1 MAFYTADWV
10 KRLVKEDH
18 KALIEHIKKK
28 DNDFRS
34 YIDSTLPFTLYL
46 DINNIRANVLQ
57 PNSKF
62 IEGLTAALNLS
73 DGQMLIRE
81 LDKAY
86 QKTINYYIDSYESI
100 SSQDLAAK
108 LNDLRTAIEQGN
120 IKAALQKIFKNTYV
134 IGNLSKRNKSVLIL
148 SPKFTTIQSKF
159 GSVVKENFDYDQF
172 SDVIDDVL
180 QDSPRNIIKKYLNKN
195 FSVLQNLGH
204 VEVDVISST
213 TGSTEVKRGLV
224 SPRLLQALV
233 DWPADA
239 KPGLL
244 ARQFSRETGQAIT
257 RIKVRKKFASTKL
270 VLEML
275 IEGGIMIGTPE
286 SQAENLAKAPKE
298 RAFAIGQNLTSRILK
313 DPRIITDLETSK
325 SIKTFLSESVMQG
338 IRTGKDSKYDSTTQI
353 PVITPVSKLK
363 LDVKQKPETK
373 SASLP
378 TIRGA
383 PKNTPSLISLQGL
396 LNAKLQES
404 IKQNMGTGSRRDVL
418 NYRSGRFAQSAQVE
432 KLTVSREGMI
442 TAFYTYMKYPYATF
456 SEGGR
461 QQYPRSRDPKLLIA
475 RSIREIAGKAVANRL
490 RAVVI

>member
-10 KRLVKEDH
+10 RRLVKEDH
-18 KALIEHIKKK
+18 KALVEHIKKK

-46 DINNIRANVLQ
+46 DINNIRANILQ

-62 IEGLTAALNLS
+62 IEGLTAALNLT

-86 QKTINYYIDSYESI
+86 QKTINYYIDSYDAI
-100 SSQDLAAK
+100 SSQELADK
-108 LNDLRTAIEQGN
+108 LNDLRMAIEQGG
-120 IKAALQKIFKNTYV
+120 IKAAIQKIFKNTYV
-134 IGNLSKRNKSVLIL
+134 ISNLSRRNKSVLIL

-159 GSVVKENFDYDQF
+159 GSVVKENFDYEQF
-172 SDVIDDVL
+172 SDTIDDVL
-180 QDSPRNIIKKYLNKN
+180 QDSPRNIMKKYLNKN

-204 VEVDVISST
+204 VEIDVISST

-244 ARQFSRETGQAIT
+244 ARQFSRETGQAET
-257 RIKVRKKFASTKL
+257 RIKVRKKFTSSKL

-275 IEGGIMIGTPE
+275 VEAGIMIGTPE

-313 DPRIITDLETSK
+313 DPSILTDLETSK
-325 SIKTFLSESVMQG
+325 SIKTFLTESVIQS
-338 IRTGKDSKYDSTTQI
+338 IKTGKDSRYISETEI
-353 PVITPVSKLK
+353 PIITPVSKLK
-363 LDVKQKPETK
+363 LKVDQKQETR
-373 SASLP
+373 STTVP
-378 TIRGA
+378 TLRSA
-383 PKNTPSLISLQGL
+383 PKNTPSLVSLQSL
-396 LNAKLQES
+396 INAKLHDT
-404 IKQNMGTGSRRDVL
+404 IKENMGSGSRRDVL

-432 KLTVSREGMI
+432 RLTVSREGMI
-442 TAFYTYMKYPYATF
+442 SAFYTYMKYPYATF

-475 RSIREIAGKAVANRL
+475 KSIREIAGKSVANRL
-490 RAVVI
+490 RAVVV

>member
-10 KRLVKEDH
+10 KKLVKEDH
-18 KALIEHIKKK
+18 KALMEHIKKK

-46 DINNIRANVLQ
+46 DIDSIRRTILT

-62 IEGLTAALNLS
+62 IEGLTAALKIS
-73 DGQMLIRE
+73 DGQLIITE

-86 QKTINYYIDSYESI
+86 QKTINYYIDTYESI
-100 SSQDLAAK
+100 SSQQLQEK
-108 LNDLRTAIEQGN
+108 LNDLRASIEQGN
-120 IKAALQKIFKNTYV
+120 IKQSLQKIFKNTYT
-134 IGNLSKRNKSVLIL
+134 ISNLSKRNKSVLIL

-159 GSVVKENFDYDQF
+159 GSVVKENFDYDKF
-172 SDVIDDVL
+172 SDEIDDVL
-180 QDSPRNIIKKYLNKN
+180 DDSPRSIMKKYLAKN
-195 FSVLQNLGH
+195 FSVLNNLGH

-244 ARQFSRETGQAIT
+244 ARKFSKETGQAET
-257 RIKVRKKFASTKL
+257 RIKIRKKFTSSKM

-275 IEGGIMIGTPE
+275 IEAGIMIGTPE
-286 SQAENLAKAPKE
+286 SQAENLRKAPKE
-298 RAFAIGQNLTSRILK
+298 RAFAIGQNLTSRLLK
-313 DPRIITDLETSK
+313 DPSIIANLETSK
-325 SIKTFLSESVMQG
+325 SINTFLTESVMST
-338 IRTGKDSKYDSTTQI
+338 IRTGKSRSYNSETTLPI
-353 PVITPVSKLK
+353 ITPMSRLK
-363 LDVKQKPETK
+363 VEVAEKRETK
-373 SASLP
+373 STSL
-378 TIRGA
+378 TKLRSA
-383 PKNTPSLISLQGL
+383 PKETQSLLSLQAL
-396 LNAKLQES
+396 LNAKLTET
-404 IKQNMGTGSRRDVL
+404 IERNMGDGSRKDVL
-418 NYRSGRFAQSAQVE
+418 NYRSGRFAASAKVE
-432 KLTVSREGMI
+432 RLTVSREGMI
-442 TAFYTYMKYPYATF
+442 SAFYTYMKSPYATF

-475 RSIREIAGKAVANRL
+475 KSIREIAGKAVANRL